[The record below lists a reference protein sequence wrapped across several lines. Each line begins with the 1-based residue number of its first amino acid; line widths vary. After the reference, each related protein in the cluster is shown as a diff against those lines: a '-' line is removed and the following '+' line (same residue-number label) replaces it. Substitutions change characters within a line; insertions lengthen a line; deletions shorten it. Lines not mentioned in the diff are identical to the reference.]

1 MKTLFKKDSKGKIR
15 VWTVSTIDWED
26 GTSQLIQKSGLKDGK
41 LVEHS
46 KYCTGKNIGKSNE
59 TDPSKQ
65 AILELKSLVCDKL
78 SEGYFETEDEAE
90 NEKVILPVLA
100 KDYKK
105 EYNKVDW
112 DNCFI
117 QRKYDGMRC
126 LAHCKSDGSVT
137 LVSRDGKI
145 IENMQHIIN
154 DLSKIKDDIII
165 DGELWCEGTFQDNMK
180 LIKKYRKGETE
191 KIKYNIYDVVSFYS
205 FNSRFALLKSTINET
220 DNLKF
225 VETIRINNEEDILKH
240 HKQFIFEGFE
250 GTMIRTGVNGYQINK
265 RSSDLL
271 KYKDFSDMDLP
282 IIDVTANESNPLH
295 GTPNFNLNGKSFKAG
310 LRMSHDDRADLLLN
324 KQHYIG
330 KTAEIRYFEL
340 TDDGIPRFP
349 VMVGIRLDK

>member
-15 VWTVSTIDWED
+15 VWTVYSVDFED

-46 KYCTGKNIGKSNE
+46 KYCIGKNIGKSNE

-78 SEGYFETEDEAE
+78 SEGYFLTEDEAE

-105 EYNKVDW
+105 ESKKVDW

-191 KIKYNIYDVVSFYS
+191 KIKYNIYDVVSYYS

-220 DNLKF
+220 NNLKF
-225 VETIRINNEEDILKH
+225 VETIRISNEEDILQY
-240 HKQFIFEGFE
+240 HKQFISEGFE
-250 GTMIRTGVNGYQINK
+250 GTMVRTGVNGYQINK

-271 KYKDFSDMDLP
+271 KYKDFSDIALT
-282 IIDVTANESNPLH
+282 IIDITPNESNPLH
-295 GTPNFNLNGKSFKAG
+295 GTPHFELNGKRFKAG
-310 LRMSHDDRADLLLN
+310 CKMSHDDRADLLLN

-340 TDDGIPRFP
+340 TDDGILRFP